1 MKHSAVEQEPAEAA
15 DLCGG
20 GISLVRRYAANLA
33 KHGEEWGLIGPDE
46 AGRLWT
52 RHLLNCALL
61 APELD
66 RNPSVQTGRR
76 LRVADVGSGAG
87 LPGLVLAMIRPDC
100 DFVLIEPLERR
111 TRWLREQ
118 VADLGLSNVVVFT
131 GRAEEYPDKRS
142 FDVVTARAVKALKGL
157 VPWLEP
163 LLVDGGH
170 LMLLKGQRIDEEII
184 EAEKILA
191 KHKLRGS
198 RVKVLGVG
206 KVAEPTRLFAATVE
220 R

>member
-1 MKHSAVEQEPAEAA
+1 MKHSAIEQEPAEAES
-15 DLCGG
+15 LCGG
-20 GISLVRRYAANLA
+20 GISLVRRFAASLGI
-33 KHGEEWGLIGPDE
+33 HGEEWGLIGPDE
-46 AGRLWT
+46 AGRLWS

-66 RNPSVQTGRR
+66 GPMQGER

-87 LPGLVLAMIRPDC
+87 LPGLVLAMIRRDC

-111 TRWLREQ
+111 TRWLHEQ
-118 VADLGLSNVVVFT
+118 VAELGLTNVEVFT
-131 GRAEEYPDKRS
+131 GRAEEYPAKQS

-157 VPWLEP
+157 IPWLEP
-163 LLVDGGH
+163 LVADGGRIV
-170 LMLLKGQRIDEEII
+170 LLKGQRIEEEIADAQSVI
-184 EAEKILA
+184 R
-191 KHKLRGS
+191 KHKLTGARAE
-198 RVKVLGVG
+198 VLGLG

>member
-1 MKHSAVEQEPAEAA
+1 MKHSAIEQEPAEAVE
-15 DLCGG
+15 LCGG
-20 GISLVRRYAANLA
+20 GISLMRQFAENLGT
-33 KHGEEWGLIGPDE
+33 HGEEWGLIGPDE
-46 AGRLWT
+46 ASRLWS

-66 RNPSVQTGRR
+66 GPKGGSR

-87 LPGLVLAMIRPDC
+87 LPGLVLAIVRPDC

-118 VADLGLSNVVVFT
+118 VTALGLTNVEVFT
-131 GRAEEYPDKRS
+131 GRAEEFPEKHS

-157 VPWLEP
+157 IPWLEP
-163 LLVDGGH
+163 LVTDGGRI
-170 LMLLKGQRIDEEII
+170 LLLKGQRIDDEIT
-184 EAEKILA
+184 EAQSIMR
-191 KHKLRGS
+191 KHKLSSPRAE
-198 RVKVLGVG
+198 VLGLG

>member
-66 RNPSVQTGRR
+66 RDPSVQTGPR

-118 VADLGLSNVVVFT
+118 VAELGLSNVVVFT
-131 GRAEEYPDKRS
+131 GRAEEFPDKRS